1 VMASQKSDSGGSKE
15 ASGHVPE
22 VALKDFMNAQ
32 YYGEI
37 GLGTPPQPFTV
48 VFDTGSANLW
58 VPSAKCKG
66 FNIACLLHRRYASAR
81 SSTYVEDGH
90 PFSIRY
96 GSGSMAGFISVDSL
110 TIGSLTLP
118 NATFAE
124 AVSEPGIAFAITKFD
139 GILGLAY
146 PAISVDGMRPIFQS
160 LLQSGALAEPVF
172 AFYLSKA
179 ASAAPGGVLMLG
191 GIDTNYFTGPIH
203 YFPVSRKAYWQFDM
217 EGIDVGGAP
226 FERGSSAIVDTGTS
240 LLVGPTD
247 GVKKLV
253 QTLGLP
259 ADAAA
264 ISGQYAIPCERVP
277 DLPTL
282 TFKIAGRDYS
292 LSGEEYVLRLEAGGQ
307 KAACLL
313 GVMAMDIPP
322 PAGPLWILGDVFLS
336 KYFSI
341 YDFGN
346 DRVGLALAN
355 PSPAV

>member
-1 VMASQKSDSGGSKE
+1 
-15 ASGHVPE
+15 
-22 VALKDFMNAQ
+22 
-32 YYGEI
+32 
-37 GLGTPPQPFTV
+37 
-48 VFDTGSANLW
+48 
-58 VPSAKCKG
+58 
-66 FNIACLLHRRYASAR
+66 
-81 SSTYVEDGH
+81 
-90 PFSIRY
+90 
-96 GSGSMAGFISVDSL
+96 
-110 TIGSLTLP
+110 
-118 NATFAE
+118 
-124 AVSEPGIAFAITKFD
+124 
-139 GILGLAY
+139 
-146 PAISVDGMRPIFQS
+146 
-160 LLQSGALAEPVF
+160 
-172 AFYLSKA
+172 
-179 ASAAPGGVLMLG
+179 
-191 GIDTNYFTGPIH
+191 
-203 YFPVSRKAYWQFDM
+203 M

-341 YDFGN
+341 YVRRPHTCQPNSHPRPRAPLRLLQYVRPHLTMPHRDS
-346 DRVGLALAN
+346 N
-355 PSPAV
+355 PHPLSLLRLRARA